1 MPTYPLMMLP
11 FDFFFT
17 PTVPNKNNATGP
29 SSTVSYTQQCRS
41 RPHILLPFIRK
52 SFENDLHKETE
63 QRMRIQRSYAVA
75 ITSYSA
81 ADPHAAPFQQRKPR
95 LEASAARAL
104 RLRPT
109 CLPSPSPTSGRC
121 TGTRGEARA
130 RPAGAGIG
138 PTRRCRSLAA
148 TSHKGCVPP
157 SPRALRLG
165 PQHAA
170 TPTTRS
176 VVLRL
181 SPAMG
186 SGRAAAAE
194 NGGRRCAPARPCRPT
209 RCDQRREPFP
219 GLGSG
224 PPA

>member
-1 MPTYPLMMLP
+1 MLP
-11 FDFFFT
+11 FLHQPFQT
-17 PTVPNKNNATGP
+17 KNNNATGP

-41 RPHILLPFIRK
+41 WPHSLLSFIRK
-52 SFENDLHKETE
+52 SFKNDLHTATE
-63 QRMRIQRSYAVA
+63 QRMKIQQNNMSLPLRATVPRAQILRSTTAKA
-75 ITSYSA
+75 
-81 ADPHAAPFQQRKPR
+81 HARSTA
-95 LEASAARAL
+95 
-104 RLRPT
+104 LRPT
-109 CLPSPSPTSGRC
+109 CLPSHRPPPVGAP
-121 TGTRGEARA
+121 G
-130 RPAGAGIG
+130 PAGVVRPLPAGPGIG
-138 PTRRCRSLAA
+138 PTRRRRSLAA